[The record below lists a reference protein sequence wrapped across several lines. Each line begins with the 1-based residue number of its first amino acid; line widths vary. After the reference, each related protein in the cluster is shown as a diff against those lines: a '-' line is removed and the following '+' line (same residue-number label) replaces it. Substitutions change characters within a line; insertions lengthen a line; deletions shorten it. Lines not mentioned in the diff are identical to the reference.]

1 MHATEE
7 QKCLQNQER
16 QLKKYIKGKIKE
28 TFGFFPNTSISP
40 FQNALQILGNTLID
54 IYLTRPNNLAFH
66 DLTNGRVMP
75 KASKSILGLSHK
87 FIPVPKTTPHDLSA
101 MLERFEREIH
111 LKAYFAMQP
120 LGNETPKLYVKSTW
134 SPPFR
139 SIPREIDQRLTTFFK
154 AIHPLF
160 KKHKAKITYFHS
172 KESS

>member
-1 MHATEE
+1 MLFKVHTIEE

-16 QLKKYIKGKIKE
+16 QLEKNIKGKIKE

-40 FQNALQILGNTLID
+40 FQNALQILGNTPTS
-54 IYLTRPNNLAFH
+54 IYLTKPNNLAFH

-101 MLERFEREIH
+101 MLERFEQDIH

-120 LGNETPKLYVKSTW
+120 LDNKTPTST
-134 SPPFR
+134 
-139 SIPREIDQRLTTFFK
+139 
-154 AIHPLF
+154 
-160 KKHKAKITYFHS
+160 
-172 KESS
+172 